1 MFPQFAGTSETL
13 SKAAS
18 SLVFRIGT
26 DAHLYDDPEDVNIG
40 ALLESRF
47 DSEKC
52 EALKR
57 LLALI
62 AQGFDVSNFF
72 PQVVKNVASQSLEVK
87 KLVYLYLLHYAEKRP
102 NEALLSI
109 NCFQKDLGDPNPL
122 VRAWALRAMAGIRL
136 HVISPLVLVA
146 VGKCARDPSVFVR
159 KCAANALP
167 KLHELRQEEI
177 TSAIEEDASYL
188 LVAVSFISGNV
199 LELIVGIL
207 LNDRSP
213 GVVGAAAAAFASI
226 CPNNFILIGRN
237 YRNLCQILP
246 DVEEWGQILLIE
258 ILLRYVVASHG
269 LVKESIMSSLLCIES
284 SHSEKDVFD
293 VNVALEDNGIPSR
306 TYDSELVN
314 LVSRS
319 YIEGLGEYLTRS
331 SDTNARSSDLNGAR
345 FTSGKTNDDVKLLL
359 QCTSPLLWSHNS
371 AVVLAAAGVHW
382 IMSPKEDVKRI
393 VKPLLFILRSS
404 GASKYV
410 VLCNIQVF
418 AKALPHLFVPHYED
432 FFVSS
437 SDSYQSKAL
446 KLEILSSIVTESSIS
461 SVFKEFQDY
470 IRDPDRRFAA
480 DTVAAIGLCARKLPK
495 MANTCVEGLLA
506 LIRQELL
513 TSDIESGN
521 GEADVLIQSIISI
534 KSIIKQDPSCHEK
547 VIIQLF
553 RSLDSI
559 KVPEAR
565 VMIIWMVGEYS
576 SVGVKIPRMLTT
588 VLKYLAWCFK
598 SEAVETKLQILN
610 TTIKVLLCAKGGD
623 MWTITRLFSYLLE
636 LAECD
641 LNYDVRDRARFFKK
655 LFSHNLCSQVPEET
669 NALQENKDLPHV
681 LVECIFRKQANLA
694 ASEPINDRFYL
705 PGSLSQIV
713 LHAAPGYEPLP
724 KPCSS
729 LCDDLG
735 QFSNSI
741 DRTTALGEEWTG
753 SSSNGTDDPDTS
765 GSLDGES
772 GSNYDS
778 QQSIP
783 GLSDNSGTGD
793 SASEG
798 DRNCDPLIQISDAG
812 IACSNEN
819 GASHSGFPDL
829 EGMMSKRALESW
841 LDEQPGSSSPS
852 ASEQI
857 QVRQSSARISI
868 GNIGRQVK
876 AKSYTLLDPANGNG
890 LKVYYSFSSEASTI
904 SPQLV
909 CLETFFENC
918 SSETMSEVT
927 LVDEESHKALDLADL
942 TLATTASS
950 LTPQSDLPTL
960 VPMEEITSLEPGQ
973 TLKRILEVRFHHH
986 LLPLKLALH
995 CNGKKLPVK
1004 LRPDIGYF
1012 IKPLPMDME
1021 TFIAMESRLPG
1032 MFEYARSCTFT
1043 DHLGEVDKDTD
1054 ESLLLKDKYLVIC
1067 ESLASKMLSNANIFL
1082 VSVDMP
1088 VAAKFD
1094 DASGL
1099 SLRFSSEIL
1108 GNSVPCLI
1116 TITVE
1121 GKCSEPLKVSAKVN
1135 CEETVFGLNLLN
1147 RIVNFLVESS
1157 LNT

>member
-177 TSAIEEDASYL
+177 TSAIEE
-188 LVAVSFISGNV
+188 
-199 LELIVGIL
+199 IVGIL

-226 CPNNFILIGRN
+226 CPNNFTLIGRN

-1032 MFEYARSCTFT
+1032 MFDCTFT

>member
-177 TSAIEEDASYL
+177 TSAIEE
-188 LVAVSFISGNV
+188 
-199 LELIVGIL
+199 IVGIL

-226 CPNNFILIGRN
+226 CPNNFTLIGRN

-547 VIIQLF
+547 LF

-1032 MFEYARSCTFT
+1032 MFDCTFT

>member
-177 TSAIEEDASYL
+177 TSAIEE
-188 LVAVSFISGNV
+188 
-199 LELIVGIL
+199 IVGIL

-226 CPNNFILIGRN
+226 CPNNFTLIGRN

-306 TYDSELVN
+306 TYNSELVN

-371 AVVLAAAGVHW
+371 AVVLAVAGVHW

-410 VLCNIQVF
+410 VLCNVQVF

-470 IRDPDRRFAA
+470 SRDPDRRFAA

-521 GEADVLIQSIISI
+521 GEAAVLIQSIISI

-753 SSSNGTDDPDTS
+753 SSSTDDPDTS
-765 GSLDGES
+765 GSLDEES

-778 QQSIP
+778 QQSIT

-819 GASHSGFPDL
+819 GASHSGFTDL
-829 EGMMSKRALESW
+829 EGLMSNRALESW

-950 LTPQSDLPTL
+950 LKSQSDLPTL

-973 TLKRILEVRFHHH
+973 TMKRILEVRFHHH

-1021 TFIAMESRLPG
+1021 TFIEMESRLPG

-1054 ESLLLKDKYLVIC
+1054 ESSLLKDKYLVIC

>member
-159 KCAANALP
+159 KCVANALP

-177 TSAIEEDASYL
+177 TSAIEE
-188 LVAVSFISGNV
+188 
-199 LELIVGIL
+199 IVGIL

-226 CPNNFILIGRN
+226 CPNNFTLIGRN

-681 LVECIFRKQANLA
+681 LVECIFRKQANVA

-765 GSLDGES
+765 GSLDEES

>member
-159 KCAANALP
+159 KCVANALP

-177 TSAIEEDASYL
+177 TSAIEE
-188 LVAVSFISGNV
+188 
-199 LELIVGIL
+199 IVGIL

-226 CPNNFILIGRN
+226 CPNNFTLIGRN

-371 AVVLAAAGVHW
+371 AVVLGAAGVHW

-681 LVECIFRKQANLA
+681 LVECIFRKQANVA

-765 GSLDGES
+765 GSLDEES

>member
-109 NCFQKDLGDPNPL
+109 NYFQKDLGDPNPL

-177 TSAIEEDASYL
+177 TSAIEE
-188 LVAVSFISGNV
+188 
-199 LELIVGIL
+199 IVGIL

-226 CPNNFILIGRN
+226 CPNNFTLIGRN

-513 TSDIESGN
+513 TGDIESGN

-534 KSIIKQDPSCHEK
+534 KSIVKQDPSCHEK

-610 TTIKVLLCAKGGD
+610 TTIKVLLCAKGED

-669 NALQENKDLPHV
+669 NAPQENKDLPHV

-741 DRTTALGEEWTG
+741 DRTTALREEWTG

-765 GSLDGES
+765 GSLDEES
-772 GSNYDS
+772 SSNYDS
-778 QQSIP
+778 QQSIT

-819 GASHSGFPDL
+819 GASHSGFTDL
-829 EGMMSKRALESW
+829 EGLMSKRALESW

-857 QVRQSSARISI
+857 QVHQSSARISI

-918 SSETMSEVT
+918 SSDTMSEVT

-950 LTPQSDLPTL
+950 LTSQSDLPTL

-973 TLKRILEVRFHHH
+973 TMKRILEVRFHHH

-1021 TFIAMESRLPG
+1021 TFIEMESRLPG

>member
-177 TSAIEEDASYL
+177 TSAIEE
-188 LVAVSFISGNV
+188 
-199 LELIVGIL
+199 IVGIL

-226 CPNNFILIGRN
+226 CPNNFTLIGRN

-470 IRDPDRRFAA
+470 SRDPDRRFAA

-506 LIRQELL
+506 LIGQELL

-521 GEADVLIQSIISI
+521 GEAEVLIQSIISI

-753 SSSNGTDDPDTS
+753 SSSTDDPDTS
-765 GSLDGES
+765 GSLDEES

-778 QQSIP
+778 QQSIT

-819 GASHSGFPDL
+819 GASHSGFTDL
-829 EGMMSKRALESW
+829 EGLMSNRALESW

-973 TLKRILEVRFHHH
+973 TMKRILEVRFHHH

-1021 TFIAMESRLPG
+1021 TFIEMESRLPG

-1054 ESLLLKDKYLVIC
+1054 ESSLLKDKYLVIC

>member
-177 TSAIEEDASYL
+177 TSAIEE
-188 LVAVSFISGNV
+188 
-199 LELIVGIL
+199 IVGIL

-226 CPNNFILIGRN
+226 CPNNFTLIGRN

-371 AVVLAAAGVHW
+371 AVVLAVAGVHW

-470 IRDPDRRFAA
+470 IRYPDRRFAA

-521 GEADVLIQSIISI
+521 GEAAVLIQSIISI

-765 GSLDGES
+765 GSLDEES

-778 QQSIP
+778 QQSIT

-819 GASHSGFPDL
+819 GASHSGFTDL
-829 EGMMSKRALESW
+829 EGLMSNRALESW

-950 LTPQSDLPTL
+950 LKSQSDLPTL
-960 VPMEEITSLEPGQ
+960 VPMEEITFLEPGQ
-973 TLKRILEVRFHHH
+973 TMKRILEVRFHHH

-1021 TFIAMESRLPG
+1021 TFIEMESRLPG

-1157 LNT
+1157 LST

>member
-177 TSAIEEDASYL
+177 TSAIEE
-188 LVAVSFISGNV
+188 
-199 LELIVGIL
+199 IVGIL

-226 CPNNFILIGRN
+226 CPNNFTLIGRN

>member
-177 TSAIEEDASYL
+177 TSAIEE
-188 LVAVSFISGNV
+188 
-199 LELIVGIL
+199 IVGIL

-226 CPNNFILIGRN
+226 CPNNFTLIGRN

-371 AVVLAAAGVHW
+371 AVVLAVAGVHW

-470 IRDPDRRFAA
+470 IRYPDRRFAA

-521 GEADVLIQSIISI
+521 GEAEVLIQSIISI

-753 SSSNGTDDPDTS
+753 SSSTDDPDTS
-765 GSLDGES
+765 GSLDEES

-778 QQSIP
+778 QQSIT

-819 GASHSGFPDL
+819 GASHSGFTDL
-829 EGMMSKRALESW
+829 EGLMSNRALESW

-950 LTPQSDLPTL
+950 LKSQSDLPTL
-960 VPMEEITSLEPGQ
+960 VPMEEITFLEPGQ
-973 TLKRILEVRFHHH
+973 TMKRILEVRFHHH

-1021 TFIAMESRLPG
+1021 TFIEMESRLPG